1 MNRKGEYVALWRR
14 LRRELLFHTLTCWF
28 WSYVGYALVAPSR
41 KDS

>member
-1 MNRKGEYVALWRR
+1 MNRKGEYVALRR
-14 LRRELLFHTLTCWF
+14 CLRRELSFHTLTCWF